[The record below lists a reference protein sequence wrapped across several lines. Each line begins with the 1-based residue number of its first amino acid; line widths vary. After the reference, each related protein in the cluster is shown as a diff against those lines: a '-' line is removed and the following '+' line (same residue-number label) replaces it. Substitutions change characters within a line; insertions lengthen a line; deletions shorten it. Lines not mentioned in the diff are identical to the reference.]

1 MSAQP
6 AGMNTRRALDM
17 IRQGLG
23 APLIVLALLAMVVV
37 PLAAPVLDALF
48 TFNIAISLMVLLAVV
63 YVKRPLDF
71 TIFPIVLL
79 VTTMLR
85 LALNVASTRV
95 ILLNGQNG
103 HEAAGKVIAAFGE
116 FVIGGNYAVGIVVF
130 AILTII
136 NFVVITKGAGRV
148 SEVTARFILDAMPGK
163 QMAIDADLNAGL
175 LTREEAKVRREEV
188 REEADFYGAMDGAS
202 KFIRGDAI
210 AGILILFINMLGGLA
225 VGVLQHGMPFGEAA
239 ATYTLLSIGDGLV
252 AQLPA
257 LLVSSAVAMLVTRAS
272 RSQDMAQAMMG
283 QVFGQHRALTIA
295 AAILGLVGLVPGMPN
310 VAFLTLAAILGFI
323 AWKLWKKSVAAERAA
338 AAPATGPTTALGLP
352 GNTPSPTAEL
362 TWDELRP
369 VDPLGLEVGYR
380 LIPLVDKNQGGEL
393 MARIKGVRRKLT
405 HDIGF
410 LIPSVHIRDNLE
422 LSATAY
428 RLLIH
433 GVPVATAEIHPDRE
447 LALDPGSALG
457 ALEGIA
463 GKDPAFGLD
472 ATWIQPHQRA
482 HAESMGYTV
491 VDPATVVATHLSHL
505 IREHAPELLGH
516 EEVQQLLANLA
527 KSAPKLVEDLT
538 PKALPLSVVVRV
550 LQNLLIERIPVR
562 QLRKIA
568 ESLVENAPMSQDPG
582 VLTAAV
588 RNALGRF
595 IVQEIAGMSAE
606 LPVFTLNPQ
615 LERVLQ
621 ESTQGNG
628 AALEP
633 GLAER
638 LHQSLAECVGKQEAK
653 NEPAVV
659 LVPAPVRAA
668 LARLVRHSVPSLSVL
683 AYSEVPEDKRLKLV
697 GTIS

>member
-6 AGMNTRRALDM
+6 MNAKRVLELVRG
-17 IRQGLG
+17 GLG
-23 APLIVLALLAMVVV
+23 APLIVLAMLAMVVV

-63 YVKRPLDF
+63 YAQRPLEF

-79 VTTMLR
+79 MTTMLR

-103 HEAAGKVIAAFGE
+103 HDAAGKVIAAFGE

-175 LTREEAKVRREEV
+175 LTREEAKARREEV

-225 VGVLQHGMPFGEAA
+225 VGVLQHGMPFAEAA
-239 ATYTLLSIGDGLV
+239 STYTLLSIGDGLV

-257 LLVSSAVAMLVTRAS
+257 LLVSSSVAMLVTRAS
-272 RSQDMAQAMMG
+272 RAQDMSQAMVG
-283 QVFGQHRALTIA
+283 QVFGQHRALAVA

-310 VAFLTLAAILGFI
+310 VAFLTLALILGFI
-323 AWKLWKKSVAAERAA
+323 AWKLHKRAGSEPQSGPDAARGAA
-338 AAPATGPTTALGLP
+338 GAPGAS
-352 GNTPSPTAEL
+352 PSPSAEL
-362 TWDELRP
+362 SWDELRP
-369 VDPLGLEVGYR
+369 IDPLGLEVGYR
-380 LIPLVDKNQGGEL
+380 LIPLVDKAQGGEL

-405 HDIGF
+405 QDIGF
-410 LIPSVHIRDNLE
+410 LVPPVHIRDNLE
-422 LSATAY
+422 LASNAY
-428 RLLIH
+428 RLLVH
-433 GVPVATAEIHPDRE
+433 RVPVATAEIQPDRE
-447 LALDPGSALG
+447 LALDPGGALG
-457 ALEGIA
+457 PLDGIA

-472 ATWIQPHQRA
+472 AVWIQPHQRA
-482 HAESMGYTV
+482 HAESIGYTV

-516 EEVQQLLANLA
+516 EEVQQLLGTLA

-550 LQNLLIERIPVR
+550 LQNLLVERIPIR
-562 QLRKIA
+562 QLRKIVEA
-568 ESLVENAPMSQDPG
+568 LVENAPHTQEPNA
-582 VLTAAV
+582 LTAAV
-588 RNALGRF
+588 RTSLGRF

-606 LPVFTLNPQ
+606 LPVFTLAPQ

-621 ESTQGNG
+621 DSTQGNG
-628 AALEP
+628 VALEP

-638 LHQSLAECVGKQEAK
+638 LHQSLADCVGKQEAR

-659 LVPAPVRAA
+659 LVPGPVRAA

-683 AYSEVPEDKRLKLV
+683 AYGEVPEDKRLKLV

>member
-79 VTTMLR
+79 ITTMLR

-175 LTREEAKVRREEV
+175 LTREEA
-188 REEADFYGAMDGAS
+188 DFYGAMDGAS

-210 AGILILFINMLGGLA
+210 AGILILFINMIGGLA

-323 AWKLWKKSVAAERAA
+323 AWKLWQKSQAAERAA
-338 AAPATGPTTALGLP
+338 AAPAAGPTNALGLP
-352 GNTPSPTAEL
+352 GASSPSPTAEL

-369 VDPLGLEVGYR
+369 VDPWAW
-380 LIPLVDKNQGGEL
+380 KW
-393 MARIKGVRRKLT
+393 
-405 HDIGF
+405 
-410 LIPSVHIRDNLE
+410 
-422 LSATAY
+422 AT
-428 RLLIH
+428 
-433 GVPVATAEIHPDRE
+433 G
-447 LALDPGSALG
+447 
-457 ALEGIA
+457 
-463 GKDPAFGLD
+463 
-472 ATWIQPHQRA
+472 
-482 HAESMGYTV
+482 
-491 VDPATVVATHLSHL
+491 
-505 IREHAPELLGH
+505 
-516 EEVQQLLANLA
+516 
-527 KSAPKLVEDLT
+527 
-538 PKALPLSVVVRV
+538 
-550 LQNLLIERIPVR
+550 
-562 QLRKIA
+562 
-568 ESLVENAPMSQDPG
+568 
-582 VLTAAV
+582 
-588 RNALGRF
+588 
-595 IVQEIAGMSAE
+595 
-606 LPVFTLNPQ
+606 
-615 LERVLQ
+615 
-621 ESTQGNG
+621 
-628 AALEP
+628 
-633 GLAER
+633 
-638 LHQSLAECVGKQEAK
+638 
-653 NEPAVV
+653 
-659 LVPAPVRAA
+659 
-668 LARLVRHSVPSLSVL
+668 
-683 AYSEVPEDKRLKLV
+683 
-697 GTIS
+697 